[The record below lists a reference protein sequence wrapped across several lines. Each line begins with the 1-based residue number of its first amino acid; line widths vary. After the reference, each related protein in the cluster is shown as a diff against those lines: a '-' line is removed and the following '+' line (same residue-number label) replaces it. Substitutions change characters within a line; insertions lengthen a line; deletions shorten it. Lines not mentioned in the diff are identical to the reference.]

1 MQWQCLK
8 GLAGEVRKINVE
20 FNEAR
25 GLKPITDYI
34 SGPPGAG
41 KTYYSKQLAE
51 HYNVPRI
58 DTASVV
64 AKDLDLVPVSNQ
76 RAAQLLHGTSVTI
89 LFFDHQNLQVDHTI
103 PPLES

>member
-1 MQWQCLK
+1 MIKSRQSTICLSQMLH
-8 GLAGEVRKINVE
+8 GLVAMAKEKQRNTELQMEALGRIGLYRCKAFFQRVR
-20 FNEAR
+20 
-25 GLKPITDYI
+25 
-34 SGPPGAG
+34 S
-41 KTYYSKQLAE
+41 
-51 HYNVPRI
+51 
-58 DTASVV
+58 V